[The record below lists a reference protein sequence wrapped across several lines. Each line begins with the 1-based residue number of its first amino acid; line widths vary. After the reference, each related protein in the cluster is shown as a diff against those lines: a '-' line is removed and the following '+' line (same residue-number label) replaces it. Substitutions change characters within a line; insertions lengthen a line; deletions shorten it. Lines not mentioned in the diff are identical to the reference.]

1 MGRHGLLD
9 DLESAHHNL
18 TRKEVPMWTI
28 LGLAALGIFSFW
40 LLGSGAP
47 MIFLQ
52 DKKGGFSIRAVTLV
66 QLFLTFLTIGCL
78 SSAILLAV
86 T

>member
-1 MGRHGLLD
+1 
-9 DLESAHHNL
+9 
-18 TRKEVPMWTI
+18 
-28 LGLAALGIFSFW
+28 
-40 LLGSGAP
+40 